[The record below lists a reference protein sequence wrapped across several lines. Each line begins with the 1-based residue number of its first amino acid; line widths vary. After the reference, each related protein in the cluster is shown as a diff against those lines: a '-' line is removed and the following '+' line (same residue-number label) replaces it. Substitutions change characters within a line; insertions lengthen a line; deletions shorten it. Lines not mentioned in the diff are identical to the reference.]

1 MGAATQQ
8 KEFIARSP
16 RVVSPLGRDGSS
28 VRYMGSG
35 PASSGYKTA
44 ILADVSNS
52 GARLISRA
60 PVRAKVGDFMS
71 VEFSLTGSPRKIKS
85 QARVVRK
92 INEFVF
98 AVRFIGL
105 GDEQRFDI
113 ETSIAEHLRY
123 RRFPAAGLARDFRR
137 WMSEHRDGLAVSAVA
152 LAIAIGVGTFVYWVS
167 DERAGRD
174 LQSWGR
180 EVPKEWY
187 WDYISRFNK

>member
-1 MGAATQQ
+1 MGAVAQR
-8 KEFIARSP
+8 EFIARSP
-16 RVVSPLGRDGSS
+16 RIMSPLGRDGSH
-28 VRYMGSG
+28 VRYMGAGS
-35 PASSGYKTA
+35 AISGYKTA
-44 ILADVSNS
+44 TLADVSNS

-60 PVRAKVGDFMS
+60 PVKAKVGDFVS
-71 VEFSLTGSPRKIKS
+71 VEFALAGSLRKIKS

-105 GDEQRFDI
+105 GDEQKFNI

-123 RRFPAAGLARDFRR
+123 RRFPTAGLVRDFKN
-137 WMSEHRDGLAVSAVA
+137 WMIEHRDGLVVSGVA
-152 LAIAIGVGTFVYWVS
+152 LALAVGIGAFVYWVS
-167 DERAGRD
+167 DEHAGRE

-187 WDYISRFNK
+187 WDYVSRFNK